1 MRVFADAQLLAQ
13 AAVESFVLQAREAIS
28 GRGQFCVALA
38 GGSTPKQIYQLL
50 AQQDLPW
57 QQIHLFWGDERCV
70 PPTDPRSNYRM
81 VQEVLLNHISIPL
94 QNIHRIKAE
103 QGTNQAIADYQHQL
117 ETVLGASGFDLVHLG
132 IGTDGHTASLFPA
145 TPDIAPP
152 VLSGFPTPELE
163 PQVARISLGLSVLN
177 AARVKQFFVMGEGK
191 RAIWRRLQ
199 AGEDLPAARVQQAE
213 WWLEQVV
220 LEGLAT

>member
-1 MRVFADAQLLAQ
+1 MRIFSDAQMLVQ
-13 AAVESFVLQAREAIS
+13 AAVQSFLVQAQEAILS
-28 GRGQFCVALA
+28 RGKFCVALA

-50 AQQDLPW
+50 AAQDLPW

-70 PPTDPRSNYRM
+70 LPTDPRSNYRM
-81 VQEVLLNHISIPL
+81 VQEVLLNHISIPA
-94 QNIHRIKAE
+94 QNIHRIQAE
-103 QGTNQAIADYQHQL
+103 QATAQAIADYQQQL
-117 ETVLGASGFDLVHLG
+117 ETVLGDSGFDLVHLG

-145 TPDIAPP
+145 TPDLLPA
-152 VLSGFPTPELE
+152 VLSSFPTPELE

>member
-1 MRVFADAQLLAQ
+1 MRIFADAQMLAR
-13 AAVESFVLQAREAIS
+13 AAVESFVVQAQEAILS
-28 GRGQFCVALA
+28 RGKFCVALA

-50 AQQDLPW
+50 AAQDLPW

-70 PPTDPRSNYRM
+70 PPQDPHSNYRM
-81 VQEVLLNHISIPL
+81 VQEVLLNHISIPA
-94 QNIHRIKAE
+94 QNIHRIQAE
-103 QGTNQAIADYQHQL
+103 QATAQAIANYQRQL
-117 ETVLGASGFDLVHLG
+117 ETTLGKAGQFDLVHLG

-145 TPDIAPP
+145 TPDTSPP
-152 VLSGFPTPELE
+152 VLSSFPTPELE

-177 AARVKQFFVMGEGK
+177 AARVKQFFVTGK
-191 RAIWRRLQ
+191 GKCAIWRRLQ

-220 LEGLAT
+220 LEG